1 MRHIRNSRIGN
12 LVLGSDSLPESVPA
26 SPEQEVE
33 VAGQAPAIMIDS
45 LSERQAPQP
54 SERLRSMHGPPVYEG
69 VPVAQRPTH
78 RQISCMTCS
87 QRLEPQQRQVRCHVC
102 LSWIHDHCIETL
114 RIGSKWN
121 ADMCLTCQ
129 QGMTRQL
136 KAISA
141 QELQKG
147 RHWNQDGWFENFQE
161 LAAADLGYATS
172 NNRDLNELEMT
183 LARALRSGLNVYDD
197 GVPASTTD
205 GDAAADDDIRDP
217 PEDQLRLRYLRHLI
231 QRRPR
236 RPLQV

>member
-1 MRHIRNSRIGN
+1 MIAGQ
-12 LVLGSDSLPESVPA
+12 EPA
-26 SPEQEVE
+26 SVSESLGERP
-33 VAGQAPAIMIDS
+33 APRPAEHLM
-45 LSERQAPQP
+45 
-54 SERLRSMHGPPVYEG
+54 SMLGPPVYEG

-102 LSWIHDHCIETL
+102 LSWMHDHCIETL

-183 LARALRSGLNVYDD
+183 LARALRRGLNVYQ
-197 GVPASTTD
+197 
-205 GDAAADDDIRDP
+205 DA
-217 PEDQLRLRYLRHLI
+217 
-231 QRRPR
+231 
-236 RPLQV
+236 